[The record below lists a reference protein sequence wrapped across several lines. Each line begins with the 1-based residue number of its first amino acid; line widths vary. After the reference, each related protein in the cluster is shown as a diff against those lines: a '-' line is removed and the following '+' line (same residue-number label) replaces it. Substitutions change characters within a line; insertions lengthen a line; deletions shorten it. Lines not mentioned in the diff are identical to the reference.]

1 LRNRK
6 NYPTNLAITSSVDS
20 TPDVFEMVIISSSSI
35 NINVGGIAASING
48 IELQTWYMIAVSID
62 NESFMYD
69 YVLYK

>member
-1 LRNRK
+1 M
-6 NYPTNLAITSSVDS
+6 DS

-35 NINVGGIAASING
+35 NITVGGTATSLNG
-48 IELQTWYMIAVSID
+48 LEEQSWYMIAVSID

>member
-6 NYPTNLAITSSVDS
+6 NYPTNLAITSSVDA
-20 TPDVFEMVIISSSSI
+20 TPDVFEMVIMSSSSI
-35 NINVGGIAASING
+35 NVSVAGTATSLNG
-48 IELQTWYMIAVSID
+48 LEEQSWYMIAISID